1 MSQPTLSKNF
11 IFNEKINGDYLFSL
25 YANDYPYIEE
35 VFAVTLQH
43 FDQDFEFIQ
52 AAYEGGNVTDL
63 KKGVHK
69 VKPAFGFVGLTD
81 IQQQCAAFE
90 DACQQTA
97 DISGLKAGYKNL
109 MASLE
114 EGKLIIASEYR
125 KLKDFNANPL

>member
-1 MSQPTLSKNF
+1 MNQPTLSKNF

-25 YANDYPYIEE
+25 YADDYPYIEE

-52 AAYEGGNVTDL
+52 AAYEGENITDL

-81 IQQQCAAFE
+81 IQQICAAFE
-90 DACQQTA
+90 DACQQAT
-97 DISGLKAGYKNL
+97 DVSGLKAGYKNL

>member
-1 MSQPTLSKNF
+1 MNQPTLSKNF

-25 YANDYPYIEE
+25 YADDYPYIEE

-52 AAYEGGNVTDL
+52 AAYEGENITDL

-81 IQQQCAAFE
+81 IQQMCAAFE
-90 DACQQTA
+90 DACQQATDVSA
-97 DISGLKAGYKNL
+97 LKAGYKSL

>member
-1 MSQPTLSKNF
+1 MNQPTLSKNF

-25 YANDYPYIEE
+25 YADDYPYIEE

-52 AAYEGGNVTDL
+52 AAYEGENITDL

-81 IQQQCAAFE
+81 IQQICAAFE
-90 DACQQTA
+90 DACQQATDVSA
-97 DISGLKAGYKNL
+97 LKAGYKNL
-109 MASLE
+109 MVSLE